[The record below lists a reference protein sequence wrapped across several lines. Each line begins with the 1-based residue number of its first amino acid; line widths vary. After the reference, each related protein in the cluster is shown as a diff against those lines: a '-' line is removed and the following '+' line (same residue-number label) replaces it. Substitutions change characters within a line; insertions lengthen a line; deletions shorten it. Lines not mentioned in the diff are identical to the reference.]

1 MYRKEQRRK
10 LNLLMK
16 NWIEKEQPDD
26 DKIQS
31 LKKDLKIHDFICSLL
46 LQREVNSIEKA
57 QKFFRPDINLLH
69 DPFLMKDMKK
79 VVEKIQNLKDQ
90 RIMIL
95 GDYDV
100 DGTTSTA
107 MLYKYFKNIGYN
119 LLYYIP
125 DRYNEGYGVSKKAIE
140 YAEINKVSLIIAV
153 DCGIKAIDQ
162 VNLSNSKNIDMVICD
177 HHLPDDQIPNAFGIL
192 NPKQENC
199 NYPFK
204 DLCGCGI
211 AYKLITAHNSLV
223 DCSIDTSI
231 FLDFVALATI
241 SDMMPLIDENRIMVF
256 HGLNVINTNPRIGL
270 RNFLKSINGRI
281 DESKIS
287 FNIGPR
293 INAAGRM
300 KTGKIIVDLLIEEDI
315 NRANTLSNDV
325 EYLNQK
331 RRRIEKDVVDQ
342 ALKQIDNERYANIV
356 CGEGWNQGVL
366 GIVASRIIE
375 RSYKP
380 TVVLTDSDDDILTGS
395 VRSVKDYD
403 IYKSLSDCQ
412 DNLLQY
418 GGHKYAAGLKIKK
431 SNFEIFKNQFESIIK
446 DSVGHKMFT
455 KSFSYD
461 LLIDFSKLTIENIKI
476 IQRMAPFGLGNK
488 RPVFR
493 TNNCFLDSK
502 LKFLGKDQQ
511 IVKSI
516 IKDERGLKLPF
527 ICFDKK
533 SELIG
538 NKLPFDILY
547 TVNLNTYSGQES
559 IELTIKELF
568 IKK

>member
-1 MYRKEQRRK
+1 
-10 LNLLMK
+10 MK
-16 NWIEKEQPDD
+16 NWIEKEQREE
-26 DKIQS
+26 DKLKS
-31 LKKDLKIHDFICSLL
+31 LKKDLKIDDFICTLL
-46 LQREVNSIEKA
+46 LQREVDSLKKA
-57 QKFFRPDINLLH
+57 QNFFRPDINLLH

-79 VVEKIQNLKDQ
+79 VVEKIQNLKEH

-107 MLYKYFKNIGYN
+107 MLYIYLKNMGYD

-125 DRYNEGYGVSKKAIE
+125 DRYEEGYGVSEKAIE
-140 YAEINKVSLIIAV
+140 YAEINKVSLIITV
-153 DCGIKAIDQ
+153 DCGIKAIHQ
-162 VNLSNSKNIDMVICD
+162 VDLSNSKNIDVVICD
-177 HHLPDDQIPNAFGIL
+177 HHLPGEQIPNAFGIL

-204 DLCGCGI
+204 ELCGCGI
-211 AYKLITAHNSLV
+211 AYKLITAHNLLV
-223 DCSIDTSI
+223 KNSIDTSI
-231 FLDFVALATI
+231 YLDFVALATI

-256 HGLNVINTNPRIGL
+256 HGLNVMNSKPRIGL
-270 RNFLKSINGRI
+270 RNFLKSINGKI

-315 NRANTLSNDV
+315 NRANTISNDV
-325 EYLNQK
+325 EYLNQN
-331 RRRIEKDVVDQ
+331 RRRIEKYVVNE
-342 ALKQIDNERYANIV
+342 ALRQIDNERYTNIV

-366 GIVASRIIE
+366 GIVASRLIE

-380 TVVLTDSDDDILTGS
+380 TVVLTESNDEILTGS

-403 IYKSLSDCQ
+403 VYKSLSDCK
-412 DNLLQY
+412 DNLIQY
-418 GGHKYAAGLKIKK
+418 GGHKYAAGLKLKK
-431 SNFEIFKNQFESIIK
+431 SNFDIFKNQFESIVK

-455 KSFSYD
+455 RSFHYD

-493 TNNCFLDSK
+493 TNNCFIDSK

-516 IKDERGLKLPF
+516 IKDKYETKLSF

-533 SELIG
+533 SDLVG
-538 NKLPFDILY
+538 LKSPFDILY
-547 TVNLNTYSGQES
+547 NVNLNTFSGQEMV
-559 IELTIKELF
+559 ELTIRELY

>member
-1 MYRKEQRRK
+1 M
-10 LNLLMK
+10 N
-16 NWIEKEQPDD
+16 NWIEKEQP
-26 DKIQS
+26 KKETIQS
-31 LKKDLKIHDFICSLL
+31 LKKDIKIDAFLCSLL
-46 LQREVNSIEKA
+46 LQRKVNTLIKA
-57 QKFFRPDINLLH
+57 QEFFRPNINLLH

-79 VVEKIQNLKDQ
+79 VVKKIEDAREE

-107 MLYKYFKNIGYN
+107 MLYKYFKNINYN
-119 LLYYIP
+119 ILYYIP
-125 DRYNEGYGVSKKAIE
+125 DRYSEGYGVSEKAIE
-140 YAEINKVSLIIAV
+140 YAEKKRVSLIITV
-153 DCGIKAIDQ
+153 DCGIKAVDQ
-162 VNLSNSKNIDMVICD
+162 VNISNSKNIEMIICD
-177 HHLPDDQIPNAFGIL
+177 HHLPGDQIPNAFGIL

-199 NYPFK
+199 KYPFK

-211 AYKLITAHNSLV
+211 AYKLITAHNSLSEN
-223 DCSIDTSI
+223 SIDISI

-256 HGLNVINTNPRIGL
+256 HGLNVINSKPRLGL

-300 KTGKIIVDLLIEEDI
+300 KTGKIIVDLLVEEDI
-315 NRANTLSNDV
+315 TRANIISNEV
-325 EYLNQK
+325 EFLNQN
-331 RRRIEKDVVDQ
+331 RRRIEKDVVEE
-342 ALKQIDNERYANIV
+342 ALEQIDNERFTNIV
-356 CGEGWNQGVL
+356 YGEGWNQGVL

-380 TVVLTDSDDDILTGS
+380 TIVMTKSNEDILTGS

-403 IYKSLSDCQ
+403 VYQSLSECE
-412 DNLLQY
+412 DNIIQY

-431 SNFEIFKNQFESIIK
+431 TKFDIFKNQFEDIVK
-446 DSVGHKMFT
+446 DSVGQIMFNR
-455 KSFSYD
+455 SFSYD
-461 LLIDFSKLTIENIKI
+461 LLIDFSQLTIENVKI
-476 IQRMAPFGLGNK
+476 IRRMSPFGLGNK

-493 TNNCFLDSK
+493 TNNCFIDSK
-502 LKFLGKDQQ
+502 LKFLGKDEQV
-511 IVKSI
+511 VKSK
-516 IKDERGLKLPF
+516 IKDKNGSQLPF

-533 SELIG
+533 NELVDL
-538 NKLPFDILY
+538 KSSFDILY
-547 TVNLNTYSGQES
+547 NVNLNSFSGKDM
-559 IELTIKELF
+559 IELTLREVY

>member
-1 MYRKEQRRK
+1 M
-10 LNLLMK
+10 N
-16 NWIEKEQPDD
+16 NWIEKEQP
-26 DKIQS
+26 KKETIQS
-31 LKKDLKIHDFICSLL
+31 LKKDIKIDDFLCSLL
-46 LQREVNSIEKA
+46 LQRKVNTLAKA
-57 QKFFRPDINLLH
+57 QEFFRPDINLLH

-79 VVEKIQNLKDQ
+79 VVEKIENSREE

-107 MLYKYFKNIGYN
+107 MLYTYFKNINYDI
-119 LLYYIP
+119 LYYIP
-125 DRYNEGYGVSKKAIE
+125 DRYREGYGVSEKAIE
-140 YAEINKVSLIIAV
+140 YAEKNRVSLIITV
-153 DCGIKAIDQ
+153 DCGIKAINQ
-162 VNLSNSKNIDMVICD
+162 VDISNSKNIEMIICD
-177 HHLPDDQIPNAFGIL
+177 HHLPGDQIPNAFGIL

-199 NYPFK
+199 KYPFK

-211 AYKLITAHNSLV
+211 AYKLITAHNSLLKN
-223 DCSIDTSI
+223 SIDISI

-256 HGLNVINTNPRIGL
+256 HGLNVINSKPRIGL

-300 KTGKIIVDLLIEEDI
+300 KTGKIIVDLLVEEDI

-325 EYLNQK
+325 EYLNEN
-331 RRRIEKDVVDQ
+331 RRRIEKDVVDE
-342 ALKQIDNERYANIV
+342 ALKQIDNERYTNIV
-356 CGEGWNQGVL
+356 YGERWNQGVL

-380 TVVLTDSDDDILTGS
+380 TVVLTESNEDILTGS

-403 IYKSLSDCQ
+403 VYKSLSDCQ
-412 DNLLQY
+412 DNLIQY
-418 GGHKYAAGLKIKK
+418 GGHKYAAGLKLKK
-431 SNFEIFKNQFESIIK
+431 SKFKIFKNQFESIVK
-446 DSVGHKMFT
+446 DSVGHSMFT
-455 KSFSYD
+455 RSFSYD
-461 LLIDFSKLTIENIKI
+461 LLIDFSKLTIDNIKI
-476 IQRMAPFGLGNK
+476 IRRMSPFGLGNR

-493 TNNCFLDSK
+493 TNNCFIDSK
-502 LKFLGKDQQ
+502 LQFLGKDEQ
-511 IVKSI
+511 IVKSK
-516 IKDERGLKLPF
+516 IKDKNGSQLPF

-533 SELIG
+533 SELVD
-538 NKLPFDILY
+538 LQSSFDVLY
-547 TVNLNTYSGQES
+547 NVNLNSFSGQEV
-559 IELTIKELF
+559 IELTLREIF

>member
-1 MYRKEQRRK
+1 
-10 LNLLMK
+10 MK
-16 NWIEKEQPDD
+16 NWIEKEQLEED
-26 DKIQS
+26 ILQS
-31 LKKDLKIHDFICSLL
+31 LKKDLKIDDFICTLL
-46 LQREVNSIEKA
+46 LQREVDSLKKA
-57 QKFFRPDINLLH
+57 QNFFRPDINLLH

-79 VVEKIQNLKDQ
+79 VVEKIQNLKEH

-107 MLYKYFKNIGYN
+107 MLYKYFKNMGYD

-125 DRYNEGYGVSKKAIE
+125 DRYEEGYGVSEKAIE
-140 YAEINKVSLIIAV
+140 YAEINKVSLIITV
-153 DCGIKAIDQ
+153 DCGIKAIHQ
-162 VNLSNSKNIDMVICD
+162 VDLSNSKNIEVVICD
-177 HHLPDDQIPNAFGIL
+177 HHLPGEQVPNAFGIL

-199 NYPFK
+199 HYPFK
-204 DLCGCGI
+204 ELCGCGI
-211 AYKLITAHNSLV
+211 AYKLITAHNSFTES
-223 DCSIDTSI
+223 SIDTSI

-256 HGLNVINTNPRIGL
+256 HGLNVINSKPRIGL
-270 RNFLKSINGRI
+270 RNFLKSINGKI

-300 KTGKIIVDLLIEEDI
+300 KTGKIIVDLLIEENI

-325 EYLNQK
+325 EYLNQN
-331 RRRIEKDVVDQ
+331 RRRIEKSVVDE
-342 ALKQIDNERYANIV
+342 AIRQIDNERYTNIV
-356 CGEGWNQGVL
+356 YGEGWNQGVL
-366 GIVASRIIE
+366 GIVASRLIE

-380 TVVLTDSDDDILTGS
+380 TIVLTESSDEILTGS

-403 IYKSLSDCQ
+403 VYKSLSDCQ
-412 DNLLQY
+412 DNLIQY
-418 GGHKYAAGLKIKK
+418 GGHKYAAGLKLKK
-431 SNFEIFKNQFESIIK
+431 SNFDIFKNQFESIVK
-446 DSVGHKMFT
+446 DSVGNKMFT
-455 KSFSYD
+455 RSFHYD
-461 LLIDFSKLTIENIKI
+461 LLIDFSKLTVENIKI

-493 TNNCFLDSK
+493 TNNCFIDSK

-516 IKDERGLKLPF
+516 IKDEYETKLSF
-527 ICFDKK
+527 ICFNKK
-533 SELIG
+533 SDLVG
-538 NKLPFDILY
+538 LKSPFDILY
-547 TVNLNTYSGQES
+547 NVNLNTFSGQETV
-559 IELTIKELF
+559 ELTIRELY

>member
-1 MYRKEQRRK
+1 
-10 LNLLMK
+10 MK
-16 NWIEKEQPDD
+16 NWIEKEQLEED
-26 DKIQS
+26 ILQS
-31 LKKDLKIHDFICSLL
+31 LKKDLKIDDFICALL
-46 LQREVNSIEKA
+46 LQREVDSLKKA
-57 QKFFRPDINLLH
+57 QNFFRPDINLLH

-79 VVEKIQNLKDQ
+79 VVEKIQNLKEH

-107 MLYKYFKNIGYN
+107 MLYMYFKNMGYDI
-119 LLYYIP
+119 LYYIP
-125 DRYNEGYGVSKKAIE
+125 DRYEEGYGVSEKAIE
-140 YAEINKVSLIIAV
+140 YAEINKVSLIITV
-153 DCGIKAIDQ
+153 DCGIKAIHQ
-162 VNLSNSKNIDMVICD
+162 VDLSNSKNIEVVICD
-177 HHLPDDQIPNAFGIL
+177 HHLPGEQVPNAFGIL

-204 DLCGCGI
+204 ELCGCGI
-211 AYKLITAHNSLV
+211 AYKLITAHNSFAES
-223 DCSIDTSI
+223 SIDTSI

-256 HGLNVINTNPRIGL
+256 HGLNVINSKPRIGL
-270 RNFLKSINGRI
+270 RNFLKSINGKI

-315 NRANTLSNDV
+315 NRANSLSNDV
-325 EYLNQK
+325 EYLNQN
-331 RRRIEKDVVDQ
+331 RRRIEKSVVDE
-342 ALKQIDNERYANIV
+342 ALRQIDNQRYTNIV
-356 CGEGWNQGVL
+356 YGEGWNQGVL
-366 GIVASRIIE
+366 GIVASRLIE

-380 TVVLTDSDDDILTGS
+380 TVVLTQSNNEILTGS

-403 IYKSLSDCQ
+403 VYKSLSDCQ

-418 GGHKYAAGLKIKK
+418 GGHKYAAGLKLKK
-431 SNFEIFKNQFESIIK
+431 SNFDIFKNQFESIVK

-455 KSFSYD
+455 RSFNYD

-493 TNNCFLDSK
+493 TNNCFIDSK

-516 IKDERGLKLPF
+516 IKDKYETRLSF

-533 SELIG
+533 SNLVG
-538 NKLPFDILY
+538 LKSPFDILY
-547 TVNLNTYSGQES
+547 NVNLNTFSGQETV
-559 IELTIKELF
+559 ELTIRELY

>member
-1 MYRKEQRRK
+1 
-10 LNLLMK
+10 MK
-16 NWIEKEQPDD
+16 NWIEKEKLEED
-26 DKIQS
+26 ILQS
-31 LKKDLKIHDFICSLL
+31 LKKDLKIDDFICTLL
-46 LQREVNSIEKA
+46 LQREVDSLKKA
-57 QKFFRPDINLLH
+57 QNFFRPDINLLH

-79 VVEKIQNLKDQ
+79 VVEKIQNLKEH

-107 MLYKYFKNIGYN
+107 MLYKYFKIMGYD

-125 DRYNEGYGVSKKAIE
+125 DRYEEGYGVSEKAIE
-140 YAEINKVSLIIAV
+140 YAEINKVSLIITV
-153 DCGIKAIDQ
+153 DCGIKAIHQ
-162 VNLSNSKNIDMVICD
+162 VDLSNSKNIDVVICD
-177 HHLPDDQIPNAFGIL
+177 HHLPGEQIPNAFGIL

-204 DLCGCGI
+204 ELCGCGI

-223 DCSIDTSI
+223 ESSIDTSL

-256 HGLNVINTNPRIGL
+256 HGLNVMNSNPRIGL
-270 RNFLKSINGRI
+270 RNFLKSINGKI

-315 NRANTLSNDV
+315 NRANSLSNDV
-325 EYLNQK
+325 EYLNQN
-331 RRRIEKDVVDQ
+331 RRRIEKSVVDE
-342 ALKQIDNERYANIV
+342 ALSQIDNQRYTNIV

-366 GIVASRIIE
+366 GIVASRLIE
-375 RSYKP
+375 SSYKP
-380 TVVLTDSDDDILTGS
+380 TVVLTESNDKILTGS

-403 IYKSLSDCQ
+403 VYKSLSDCQ

-418 GGHKYAAGLKIKK
+418 GGHKYAAGLKLKK
-431 SNFEIFKNQFESIIK
+431 SNFDIFKNQFESIVK
-446 DSVGHKMFT
+446 DSVGNKMFT
-455 KSFSYD
+455 RSFHYD

-493 TNNCFLDSK
+493 TNNCFIDSK

-516 IKDERGLKLPF
+516 IKDKYETKLSF
-527 ICFDKK
+527 ICFEKK
-533 SELIG
+533 SDLVG
-538 NKLPFDILY
+538 LKSPFDILY
-547 TVNLNTYSGQES
+547 NVNLNTFSGHEEV
-559 IELTIKELF
+559 ELTIKELF

>member
-1 MYRKEQRRK
+1 
-10 LNLLMK
+10 MK
-16 NWIEKEQPDD
+16 NWIEKEQLEED
-26 DKIQS
+26 ILQS
-31 LKKDLKIHDFICSLL
+31 LKKDLKIDDFICTLL
-46 LQREVNSIEKA
+46 LQREVDSLKKA
-57 QKFFRPDINLLH
+57 QNFFRPDINLLH

-79 VVEKIQNLKDQ
+79 VVEKIQNLKEH

-107 MLYKYFKNIGYN
+107 MLYKYFKNMGYD

-125 DRYNEGYGVSKKAIE
+125 DRYEEGYGVSEKAIE
-140 YAEINKVSLIIAV
+140 YAEINKVSLIITV
-153 DCGIKAIDQ
+153 DCGIKAIHQ
-162 VNLSNSKNIDMVICD
+162 VDLSNSKNIEVVICD
-177 HHLPDDQIPNAFGIL
+177 HHLPGEQVPNAFGIL

-199 NYPFK
+199 HYPFK
-204 DLCGCGI
+204 ELCGCGI
-211 AYKLITAHNSLV
+211 AYKLITAHNSFTES
-223 DCSIDTSI
+223 SIDTSI

-256 HGLNVINTNPRIGL
+256 HGLNVINSKPRIGL
-270 RNFLKSINGRI
+270 RNFLKSINGKI

-315 NRANTLSNDV
+315 NRANSLSNDV
-325 EYLNQK
+325 EYLNQN
-331 RRRIEKDVVDQ
+331 RRRIEKSVVDE
-342 ALKQIDNERYANIV
+342 ALRQIDNQRYTNIV
-356 CGEGWNQGVL
+356 YGEGWNQGVL
-366 GIVASRIIE
+366 GIVASRLIE
-375 RSYKP
+375 SSYKP
-380 TVVLTDSDDDILTGS
+380 TVVLTESNDKILTGS

-403 IYKSLSDCQ
+403 VYKSLSDCQ

-418 GGHKYAAGLKIKK
+418 GGHKYAAGLKLKK
-431 SNFEIFKNQFESIIK
+431 SNFDIFKNQFESIVK
-446 DSVGHKMFT
+446 DSVGNKMFT
-455 KSFSYD
+455 RSFHYD
-461 LLIDFSKLTIENIKI
+461 LLIDFSKLTVENIKI

-493 TNNCFLDSK
+493 TNNCFIDSK

-516 IKDERGLKLPF
+516 IKDKYETKLSF
-527 ICFDKK
+527 ICFEKK
-533 SELIG
+533 SDLVG
-538 NKLPFDILY
+538 LKSPFDILY
-547 TVNLNTYSGQES
+547 NVNLNTFSGQETVE
-559 IELTIKELF
+559 IIIRELY

>member
-1 MYRKEQRRK
+1 
-10 LNLLMK
+10 MK
-16 NWIEKEQPDD
+16 NWIEKEQLEED
-26 DKIQS
+26 ILQS
-31 LKKDLKIHDFICSLL
+31 LKKDLKIDDFICTLL
-46 LQREVNSIEKA
+46 LQREVDSLKKA
-57 QKFFRPDINLLH
+57 QNFFRPDINLLH

-79 VVEKIQNLKDQ
+79 VVEKIQNLKEH

-107 MLYKYFKNIGYN
+107 MLYIYLKNMGYD

-125 DRYNEGYGVSKKAIE
+125 DRYEEGYGVSEKAIE
-140 YAEINKVSLIIAV
+140 YAEINKVSLIITV
-153 DCGIKAIDQ
+153 DCGIKAIHQ
-162 VNLSNSKNIDMVICD
+162 VDLSNSKNIDVVICD
-177 HHLPDDQIPNAFGIL
+177 HHLPGEQIPNAFGIL

-204 DLCGCGI
+204 ELCGCGI
-211 AYKLITAHNSLV
+211 AYKLITAHNLLV
-223 DCSIDTSI
+223 KNSIDTSI
-231 FLDFVALATI
+231 YLDFVALATI

-256 HGLNVINTNPRIGL
+256 HGLNVMNSKPRIGL
-270 RNFLKSINGRI
+270 RNFLKSINGKI

-315 NRANTLSNDV
+315 NRANTISNDV
-325 EYLNQK
+325 EYLNQN
-331 RRRIEKDVVDQ
+331 RRRIEKYVVNE
-342 ALKQIDNERYANIV
+342 ALRQIDNERYTNIV

-366 GIVASRIIE
+366 GIVASRLIE

-380 TVVLTDSDDDILTGS
+380 TVVLTESNDEILTGS

-403 IYKSLSDCQ
+403 VYKSLSDCK
-412 DNLLQY
+412 DNLIQY
-418 GGHKYAAGLKIKK
+418 GGHKYAAGLKLKK
-431 SNFEIFKNQFESIIK
+431 SNFDIFKNQFESIVK

-455 KSFSYD
+455 RSFHYD

-493 TNNCFLDSK
+493 TNNCFIDSK

-516 IKDERGLKLPF
+516 IKDKYETKLSF

-533 SELIG
+533 SDLVG
-538 NKLPFDILY
+538 LKSPFDILY
-547 TVNLNTYSGQES
+547 NVNLNTFSGQEMV
-559 IELTIKELF
+559 ELTIRELY

>member
-1 MYRKEQRRK
+1 
-10 LNLLMK
+10 MK
-16 NWIEKEQPDD
+16 NWIEKEQREE
-26 DKIQS
+26 DKLKS
-31 LKKDLKIHDFICSLL
+31 LKKDLKIDDFICTLL
-46 LQREVNSIEKA
+46 LQREVDSLKKA
-57 QKFFRPDINLLH
+57 QNFFRPDINLLH

-79 VVEKIQNLKDQ
+79 VVEKIQNLKEH

-107 MLYKYFKNIGYN
+107 MLYIYLKNMGYD

-125 DRYNEGYGVSKKAIE
+125 DRYEEGYGVSEKAIE
-140 YAEINKVSLIIAV
+140 YAEINKVSLIITV
-153 DCGIKAIDQ
+153 DCGIKAIHQ
-162 VNLSNSKNIDMVICD
+162 VDLSNSKNIDVVICD
-177 HHLPDDQIPNAFGIL
+177 HHLPGEQIPNAFGIL

-204 DLCGCGI
+204 ELCGCGI
-211 AYKLITAHNSLV
+211 AYKLITAHNLLV
-223 DCSIDTSI
+223 KNSIDTSI
-231 FLDFVALATI
+231 YLDFVALATI

-256 HGLNVINTNPRIGL
+256 HGLNVMNSKPRIGL
-270 RNFLKSINGRI
+270 RNFLKSINGKI

-315 NRANTLSNDV
+315 NRANTISNDV
-325 EYLNQK
+325 EYLNQN
-331 RRRIEKDVVDQ
+331 RRRIEKYVVNE
-342 ALKQIDNERYANIV
+342 ALRQIDNERYTNIV

-366 GIVASRIIE
+366 GIVASRLIE

-380 TVVLTDSDDDILTGS
+380 TVVLTESSDKILTGS

-403 IYKSLSDCQ
+403 VYKSLSDCQ
-412 DNLLQY
+412 DNLIQY
-418 GGHKYAAGLKIKK
+418 GGHKYAAGLKLKK
-431 SNFEIFKNQFESIIK
+431 SNFDIFKNQFESIVK
-446 DSVGHKMFT
+446 NSVGYKMFT
-455 KSFSYD
+455 RSFYYD

-493 TNNCFLDSK
+493 TNNCFIDSK

-516 IKDERGLKLPF
+516 IKDKYETKLSF

-533 SELIG
+533 SDLVG
-538 NKLPFDILY
+538 LKSPFDILY
-547 TVNLNTYSGQES
+547 NVNLNTFSGQEMV
-559 IELTIKELF
+559 ELTIRELY

>member
-1 MYRKEQRRK
+1 M
-10 LNLLMK
+10 N
-16 NWIEKEQPDD
+16 NWIEKEQPSK

-31 LKKDLKIHDFICSLL
+31 LKKDLNIDDFICSLL
-46 LQREVNSIEKA
+46 LQREVNSLKKA
-57 QKFFRPDINLLH
+57 RDFFRPDIKLLH

-79 VVEKIQNLKDQ
+79 VVEKIQNSRHEK
-90 RIMIL
+90 IMIL

-107 MLYKYFKNIGYN
+107 MLYKYFKNINYDII
-119 LLYYIP
+119 YYIP
-125 DRYNEGYGVSKKAIE
+125 DRYNEGYGVSEKAIE
-140 YAEINKVSLIIAV
+140 YAEKSKVSLIITV
-153 DCGIKAIDQ
+153 DCGIKAINQ
-162 VNLSNSKNIDMVICD
+162 VDISNSKNIEMIICD
-177 HHLPDDQIPNAFGIL
+177 HHLPGDQIPNAFGIL
-192 NPKQENC
+192 NPKQKNC
-199 NYPFK
+199 KYPFK
-204 DLCGCGI
+204 ELCGCGI
-211 AYKLITAHNSLV
+211 AYKLITAHNSILKN
-223 DCSIDTSI
+223 SIDISI

-256 HGLNVINTNPRIGL
+256 HGLNVINSKPRIGL

-325 EYLNQK
+325 EYLNQN
-331 RRRIEKDVVDQ
+331 RRRIEKDVVDE
-342 ALKQIDNERYANIV
+342 ALKQIDNERYTNIV
-356 CGEGWNQGVL
+356 YGERWNQGVL

-380 TVVLTDSDDDILTGS
+380 TVVLTESNEDILTGS

-403 IYKSLSDCQ
+403 VYKSLSDCQ
-412 DNLLQY
+412 DNLIQY
-418 GGHKYAAGLKIKK
+418 GGHKYAAGLKLKK
-431 SNFEIFKNQFESIIK
+431 SKFKIFKNQFESIVK
-446 DSVGHKMFT
+446 DSVGHSMFT
-455 KSFSYD
+455 RSFSYD

-476 IQRMAPFGLGNK
+476 IRRMSPFGLGNR

-493 TNNCFLDSK
+493 TNNCFIDSK
-502 LKFLGKDQQ
+502 LQFLGKDDQ
-511 IVKSI
+511 IVKSK
-516 IKDERGLKLPF
+516 IKDKNGSQLPF

-533 SELIG
+533 SELVD
-538 NKLPFDILY
+538 LQSSFDVLY
-547 TVNLNTYSGQES
+547 NVNLNSFSGQEV
-559 IELTIKELF
+559 IELTLREIF

>member
-1 MYRKEQRRK
+1 M
-10 LNLLMK
+10 N
-16 NWIEKEQPDD
+16 NWIEKEQPSK

-31 LKKDLKIHDFICSLL
+31 LKKDLNIDDFICSLL
-46 LQREVNSIEKA
+46 LQREVNSLKKA
-57 QKFFRPDINLLH
+57 RDFFRPDIKLLH

-79 VVEKIQNLKDQ
+79 VVEKIQNSRHEK
-90 RIMIL
+90 IMIL

-107 MLYKYFKNIGYN
+107 MLYKYFKNINYDII
-119 LLYYIP
+119 YYIP
-125 DRYNEGYGVSKKAIE
+125 DRYNEGYGVSEKAIE
-140 YAEINKVSLIIAV
+140 YAEKSKVSLIITV
-153 DCGIKAIDQ
+153 DCGIKAINQ
-162 VNLSNSKNIDMVICD
+162 VDISNSKNIEMIICD
-177 HHLPDDQIPNAFGIL
+177 HHLPGDQIPNAFGIL
-192 NPKQENC
+192 NPKQKNC
-199 NYPFK
+199 KYPFK
-204 DLCGCGI
+204 ELCGCGI
-211 AYKLITAHNSLV
+211 AYKLITAHNSILKN
-223 DCSIDTSI
+223 SIDISI

-256 HGLNVINTNPRIGL
+256 HGLNVINSKPRIGL

-325 EYLNQK
+325 EYLNQN
-331 RRRIEKDVVDQ
+331 RRRIEKDVVDE
-342 ALKQIDNERYANIV
+342 ALKQIDNERYTNIV
-356 CGEGWNQGVL
+356 YGERWNQGVL

-380 TVVLTDSDDDILTGS
+380 TVVLTESNEDILTGS

-403 IYKSLSDCQ
+403 VYKSLSDCQ
-412 DNLLQY
+412 DNLIQY
-418 GGHKYAAGLKIKK
+418 GGHKYAAGLKLKK
-431 SNFEIFKNQFESIIK
+431 SKFKIFKNQFESIVK
-446 DSVGHKMFT
+446 DSVGHSMFT
-455 KSFSYD
+455 RSFSYD
-461 LLIDFSKLTIENIKI
+461 LLIDFSKLTIDNIKI
-476 IQRMAPFGLGNK
+476 IRRMSPFGLGNR

-493 TNNCFLDSK
+493 TNNCFIGSK
-502 LKFLGKDQQ
+502 LKFLGKDDQ
-511 IVKSI
+511 IVKSK
-516 IKDERGLKLPF
+516 IKDKNGSQLPF

-533 SELIG
+533 IELVD
-538 NKLPFDILY
+538 LQSSFDVLY
-547 TVNLNTYSGQES
+547 NVNLNSFSGQEV
-559 IELTIKELF
+559 IELTLREIF

>member
-1 MYRKEQRRK
+1 M
-10 LNLLMK
+10 N
-16 NWIEKEQPDD
+16 NWIEKEQP
-26 DKIQS
+26 KKETIQS
-31 LKKDLKIHDFICSLL
+31 LKKDIKIDDFLCSLL
-46 LQREVNSIEKA
+46 LQRKVNTLAKA
-57 QKFFRPDINLLH
+57 QEFFRPDINLLH

-79 VVEKIQNLKDQ
+79 VVEKIENSREE

-107 MLYKYFKNIGYN
+107 MLYKYFKNINYDI
-119 LLYYIP
+119 LYYIP
-125 DRYNEGYGVSKKAIE
+125 DRYSEGYGVSEKAIE
-140 YAEINKVSLIIAV
+140 YAEKNRVSLIITV
-153 DCGIKAIDQ
+153 DCGIKAINQ
-162 VNLSNSKNIDMVICD
+162 VDISNSKNIEMIICD
-177 HHLPDDQIPNAFGIL
+177 HHLPGDQIPNAFGIL

-199 NYPFK
+199 KYPFK

-211 AYKLITAHNSLV
+211 AYKLITAHNSL
-223 DCSIDTSI
+223 SENPIDISI

-256 HGLNVINTNPRIGL
+256 HGLNIINSKPRIGL

-300 KTGKIIVDLLIEEDI
+300 KTGKIIVDLLVEEDI
-315 NRANTLSNDV
+315 TRANIISNEV
-325 EYLNQK
+325 EFLNQN
-331 RRRIEKDVVDQ
+331 RRRIEKDVVDK
-342 ALKQIDNERYANIV
+342 ALKQIDNERFTNVVY
-356 CGEGWNQGVL
+356 GEGWNQGVL

-375 RSYKP
+375 KSYKP
-380 TVVLTDSDDDILTGS
+380 TIVMTESNEDILTGS

-403 IYKSLSDCQ
+403 VYQSLSDCK
-412 DNLLQY
+412 DNIIQF

-431 SNFEIFKNQFESIIK
+431 SKFNNFKNQFEDIVK
-446 DSVGHKMFT
+446 DSVGQTMF
-455 KSFSYD
+455 KRSFSYD

-476 IQRMAPFGLGNK
+476 IKRMSPFGLGNK

-493 TNNCFLDSK
+493 TNNCFIDSK
-502 LKFLGKDQQ
+502 LKFLGKEDQ
-511 IVKSI
+511 IVKSK
-516 IKDERGLKLPF
+516 IKDKNGSQLPF

-533 SELIG
+533 IELVD
-538 NKLPFDILY
+538 LQSSFDVLY
-547 TVNLNTYSGQES
+547 NVNLNSFSGQEI
-559 IELTIKELF
+559 IELTLREVF

>member
-1 MYRKEQRRK
+1 
-10 LNLLMK
+10 MK
-16 NWIEKEQPDD
+16 NWIEKEKLEED
-26 DKIQS
+26 ILQS
-31 LKKDLKIHDFICSLL
+31 LKKDLKIDDFICTLL
-46 LQREVNSIEKA
+46 LQREVDSLKKA
-57 QKFFRPDINLLH
+57 QNFFRPDINLLH

-79 VVEKIQNLKDQ
+79 VVEKIQNLKEH

-107 MLYKYFKNIGYN
+107 MLYKYFKNMGYD

-125 DRYNEGYGVSKKAIE
+125 DRYEEGYGVSEKAIE
-140 YAEINKVSLIIAV
+140 YAEINKVSLIITV
-153 DCGIKAIDQ
+153 DCGIKAIHQ
-162 VNLSNSKNIDMVICD
+162 VDLSNSKNIEVVICD
-177 HHLPDDQIPNAFGIL
+177 HHLPGEQVPNAFGIL

-199 NYPFK
+199 HYPFK
-204 DLCGCGI
+204 ELCGCGI
-211 AYKLITAHNSLV
+211 AYKLITAHNSLTES
-223 DCSIDTSI
+223 SIDTSI

-256 HGLNVINTNPRIGL
+256 HGLNVINSKPRIGL
-270 RNFLKSINGRI
+270 RNFLKSINGKI

-315 NRANTLSNDV
+315 NIANSLSNDV
-325 EYLNQK
+325 EHLNQN
-331 RRRIEKDVVDQ
+331 RRRIEKSVVDE
-342 ALKQIDNERYANIV
+342 ALSQIDNQRYTNIV

-366 GIVASRIIE
+366 GIVASRLIE

-380 TVVLTDSDDDILTGS
+380 TIVLTESNDEILTGS

-403 IYKSLSDCQ
+403 VYKSLSDCQ
-412 DNLLQY
+412 ETLLQY
-418 GGHKYAAGLKIKK
+418 GGHKYAAGLKLKK
-431 SNFEIFKNQFESIIK
+431 SNFDIFKNQFESIVK
-446 DSVGHKMFT
+446 DSVGNKMFT
-455 KSFSYD
+455 RSFHYD

-493 TNNCFLDSK
+493 TNNCFIDSK

-516 IKDERGLKLPF
+516 IKDEYETKLSF

-533 SELIG
+533 SDLVG
-538 NKLPFDILY
+538 LKSPFDILY
-547 TVNLNTYSGQES
+547 NVNLNTFSGRETV
-559 IELTIKELF
+559 ELTIRELY
-568 IKK
+568 KKK